1 MSYKFCDGVRG
12 GKTWLRGFPC
22 DGLVAVE
29 PQPRACG
36 MSTVPIVTL
45 TVTLLSL
52 PLHPL
57 EMTQLGERKCYSQ
70 QSGSYPVSH
79 VTLMVIPLGWPL
91 SGIFGTLDTI
101 FCHSAWLSLSFAK
114 RVAGCHIVGEY
125 SGQWASKNTLYCAL
139 GVRVFVKI
147 FSEERQST

>member
-1 MSYKFCDGVRG
+1 MVHPNRIREMMSYKFCDGVRG
-12 GKTWLRGFPC
+12 EKTWLRGFPC

-70 QSGSYPVSH
+70 QSGSYSESY
-79 VTLMVIPLGWPL
+79 VTWMVIPLRWPL
-91 SGIFGTLDTI
+91 SGIFGTPDTI
-101 FCHSAWLSLSFAK
+101 FCHSAWLSLSFA
-114 RVAGCHIVGEY
+114 RSRRLPYRWEVV
-125 SGQWASKNTLYCAL
+125 SRQWTGKNVLCTRHL
-139 GVRVFVKI
+139 G
-147 FSEERQST
+147 